1 MTPEQKIAKLE
12 AEVARLRRLV
22 SLDELT
28 GLPNRR
34 GLFERLEPMVAE
46 VNRQLTAPGHRRKI
60 EIKSLAV
67 VMVDIDKFKLINDTY
82 GHGGG
87 DAVLKQMAKAIAG
100 RVRSIDVFGR
110 LGGEEF
116 LVGFL
121 GTEQPIAMRLAEDL
135 RQIIEKTKFKLADS
149 ETIAVTAS
157 LGVATLDA
165 GESLQALIS
174 RADAALY
181 DAKEGG
187 RNRVASAKVEPKP

>member
-12 AEVARLRRLV
+12 AEVAKLRKLV
-22 SLDELT
+22 STDELT

-34 GLFERLEPMVAE
+34 GLWLRLEPMVAE
-46 VNRQLTAPGHRRKI
+46 VNRQLTAPGQRRKI

-87 DAVLKQMAKAIAG
+87 DSVLKQMAKVIAG
-100 RVRSIDVFGR
+100 RVRSIDVIGR

-121 GTEQPIAMRLAEDL
+121 GTEQPIARRLAEDL
-135 RQIIEKTKFKLADS
+135 RQIIEQTKFKLPDGAV
-149 ETIAVTAS
+149 IAVTAS
-157 LGVATLDA
+157 LGVASLEA
-165 GESLQALIS
+165 GESLDALIG

-187 RNRVASAKVEPKP
+187 RNRVVSAKVEPNP